1 MSLDL
6 YYSDFKSLGHNLEKF
21 YGKYLDEHDTNDR
34 IQRPRIIIDAPKS
47 KDTHTDPSNNGGFN
61 LRNLAK
67 DFANLKTT
75 VHRTNGGP
83 DENRKIN
90 PEYLNRPLKASDR
103 LKYFQNSNSSLSVKS
118 SDDNNSRSQSRLAN
132 EPSSDGSGQ
141 NIASNNNDNKH
152 RERSSNDA
160 QVETQVIC
168 VAVSSTSDDKVSSSE
183 QVSDGTDAADDTKL
197 ETFDWFEAV
206 QREEEYDES
215 TSVDE
220 LNHSGGSGNSHRFD
234 RLSVISQDGVSSHSS
249 QPSRSRRNSLNRF
262 RSDSYRQ
269 STEDLY
275 QNDRRSMR
283 NDGKS
288 QQNYLSQSWRN
299 SGRQSPRHEQRNGY
313 NKQRAD
319 YERDRERERERERER
334 DRDRDRDVAPSTNG
348 RHNDGNYNRR
358 NLVRGGSV
366 DSKSVG
372 SRNRHDSFNRRQQD
386 SDNFEH
392 FQSYNRK
399 TYSRNKDNFMQN
411 RTLPPRLQQKLQQ
424 QRQEYNNDC
433 DNSKRYNNRNNTN
446 SAGK

>member
-21 YGKYLDEHDTNDR
+21 YGKYLDEHDTNER
-34 IQRPRIIIDAPKS
+34 NQRPQIIIDAPKS
-47 KDTHTDPSNNGGFN
+47 KDTNTESSNNGGFS

-67 DFANLKTT
+67 DFANLKAS
-75 VHRTNGGP
+75 VRTNGGQ

-118 SDDNNSRSQSRLAN
+118 SEDNSRSQSRLAN
-132 EPSSDGSGQ
+132 DPNSDGSGQ

-152 RERSSNDA
+152 HEQSSNDA
-160 QVETQVIC
+160 QVAAQMIC
-168 VAVSSTSDDKVSSSE
+168 VAVSSTDDDKVSSPE
-183 QVSDGTDAADDTKL
+183 HESDATDVAETKL

-206 QREEEYDES
+206 QREEEFDES
-215 TSVDE
+215 NSVDE

-283 NDGKS
+283 NDSKS
-288 QQNYLSQSWRN
+288 QQHYLSQSWRN
-299 SGRQSPRHEQRNGY
+299 SDRQSPRHDQRNGY
-313 NKQRAD
+313 NKRPD
-319 YERDRERERERERER
+319 YERDRER
-334 DRDRDRDVAPSTNG
+334 DQQQPPSTNG
-348 RHNDGNYNRR
+348 RHNEGNYNRR

-399 TYSRNKDNFMQN
+399 TYSRNKDSFMQN

-433 DNSKRYNNRNNTN
+433 DNPKRYNNRNNTN
-446 SAGK
+446 STGR